1 MCAKYGKMLVLLIIL
16 LNSIFLCQSV
26 DILCITIYTEKSK
39 GINNRGNKMFSFDN
53 TLKFNNKEIDV
64 FTIGELLVDMISNDY
79 DDSFDCSQYT
89 KCFGGSPA
97 NIAMNIKRLGG
108 NSALS
113 SAVGNDGLGDFL
125 INHLKNNNIDTRYIS
140 KVNNSTSM
148 VLVSKSKTTPVPIFY
163 RGADYNLQYDDNIEY
178 ALKNCKIVHFSC
190 WPISQ
195 KNSRKTIE
203 KVIDK
208 AKENNI
214 LIGFDPNYHEMIW
227 EKNHNGLE
235 YIKNIIS
242 KVDIIKPS
250 EVDAE
255 RIFGCDTPE
264 NQVKKFIDLGAKL
277 VIMTLGKDGAI
288 VTNGDE
294 TLTFKTFA
302 TEIVDTTGAGDAFW
316 SGFYTGLTK
325 SYSLKDS
332 LNLGFATSAFKLKH
346 VGAIAN
352 LPTIE
357 EIKDI
362 YNI

>member
-1 MCAKYGKMLVLLIIL
+1 
-16 LNSIFLCQSV
+16 
-26 DILCITIYTEKSK
+26 
-39 GINNRGNKMFSFDN
+39 MFSFDN

-140 KVNNSTSM
+140 KVDNSTSM

-195 KNSRKTIE
+195 KNSRQTIE

>member
-1 MCAKYGKMLVLLIIL
+1 
-16 LNSIFLCQSV
+16 
-26 DILCITIYTEKSK
+26 
-39 GINNRGNKMFSFDN
+39 MFSFDSKLN
-53 TLKFNNKEIDV
+53 FSNKEIDV

-79 DDSFDCSQYT
+79 DDNFDCNQYT
-89 KCFGGSPA
+89 KHFGGSPA
-97 NIAMNIKRLGG
+97 NIAMNIKKLGG
-108 NSALS
+108 NAAIS
-113 SAVGNDGLGDFL
+113 SSVGNDGLGDFL
-125 INHLKNNNIDTRYIS
+125 INHLKSNNIDTSYIN

-148 VLVSKSKTTPVPIFY
+148 VLVSKSKSTPVPIFY
-163 RGADYNLQYDDNIEY
+163 RGADYNIDYDDNIDY

-195 KNSRKTIE
+195 ENSRQTIE

-208 AKENNI
+208 ARKNNI

-227 EKNHNGLE
+227 EKNHDGLE
-235 YIKNIIS
+235 YIKNLVS

-255 RIFGCDTPE
+255 RIFGPDTPE

-288 VTNGDE
+288 VTNGVE
-294 TLTFKTFA
+294 TLKFKTLA

-346 VGAIAN
+346 VGAITN

-357 EIKDI
+357 EIKNI

>member
-1 MCAKYGKMLVLLIIL
+1 
-16 LNSIFLCQSV
+16 
-26 DILCITIYTEKSK
+26 
-39 GINNRGNKMFSFDN
+39 MFSFDN

-89 KCFGGSPA
+89 KYFGGSPA

-140 KVNNSTSM
+140 KVDNSTSM

-203 KVIDK
+203 KVIYK

>member
-125 INHLKNNNIDTRYIS
+125 INHLKKNSIDTRYIS

>member
-1 MCAKYGKMLVLLIIL
+1 MHRYHIK
-16 LNSIFLCQSV
+16 
-26 DILCITIYTEKSK
+26 
-39 GINNRGNKMFSFDN
+39 INKN
-53 TLKFNNKEIDV
+53 T
-64 FTIGELLVDMISNDY
+64 
-79 DDSFDCSQYT
+79 
-89 KCFGGSPA
+89 
-97 NIAMNIKRLGG
+97 
-108 NSALS
+108 
-113 SAVGNDGLGDFL
+113 
-125 INHLKNNNIDTRYIS
+125 HLKHNIDTRYIS
-140 KVNNSTSM
+140 KVDNSTSM

-195 KNSRKTIE
+195 KNSRQTIE

-255 RIFGCDTPE
+255 RIFGCDTPKK
-264 NQVKKFIDLGAKL
+264 QVKKFIDLGAKL

>member
-1 MCAKYGKMLVLLIIL
+1 MF
-16 LNSIFLCQSV
+16 NFSN
-26 DILCITIYTEKSK
+26 TIQFQDK
-39 GINNRGNKMFSFDN
+39 IN
-53 TLKFNNKEIDV
+53 DV
-64 FTIGELLVDMISNDY
+64 FTIGEILVDMISDDY
-79 DDSFDCSQYT
+79 DTNFNSNKYSRF
-89 KCFGGSPA
+89 FGGSPA
-97 NIAMNIKRLGG
+97 NITMNIKRLGG
-108 NSALS
+108 NPIITAC
-113 SAVGNDGLGDFL
+113 VGNDGLGKFL
-125 INHLKNNNIDTRYIS
+125 INHLKNNNIDTNLINS
-140 KVNNSTSM
+140 VNHSTSM
-148 VLVSKSKTTPVPIFY
+148 VLVTKSKETPLPIFY
-163 RGADYNLQYDDNIEY
+163 RSADYNLEY
-178 ALKNCKIVHFSC
+178 NSDIDSTLKNSKIVHFSC

-203 KVIDK
+203 KVIYK

-294 TLTFKTFA
+294 TLKFKTFA

>member
-1 MCAKYGKMLVLLIIL
+1 
-16 LNSIFLCQSV
+16 
-26 DILCITIYTEKSK
+26 
-39 GINNRGNKMFSFDN
+39 MFSFDN

-79 DDSFDCSQYT
+79 DDNFDCSQYT

-108 NSALS
+108 HSALS

-140 KVNNSTSM
+140 KVDNSTSM

-163 RGADYNLQYDDNIEY
+163 RGADYNLQYDDSIEY

-203 KVIDK
+203 KVIYK

>member
-1 MCAKYGKMLVLLIIL
+1 
-16 LNSIFLCQSV
+16 
-26 DILCITIYTEKSK
+26 
-39 GINNRGNKMFSFDN
+39 MFSFDN

-140 KVNNSTSM
+140 KVDNSTSM

-203 KVIDK
+203 KVIYK